1 MHDVAHDTDFRIAA
15 SGPGGLG
22 VVTIDHVLP
31 SQLSASVKSF
41 SELSDLDPTA
51 VHAEAELH
59 EIEFSCAGSVEAG
72 VGMSRSVQDEPSH
85 ASANGSE

>member
-1 MHDVAHDTDFRIAA
+1 MHDVAHDTDLRIAA

-41 SELSDLDPTA
+41 SELSDLDPTP
-51 VHAEAELH
+51 VHADAELH
-59 EIEFSCAGSVEAG
+59 EMEFTCAGNVEVG
-72 VGMSRSVQDEPSH
+72 VGMSRSVQDEPSQT
-85 ASANGSE
+85 SANGSK